1 MTAQQLAQHLR
12 HLAELNLLIVQSR
25 KRIERQR
32 LLLGMLDAD
41 GHKAR
46 KAQDTMARF
55 VKTLQ
60 GMLQGRALILEDL
73 NRADGV
79 LDEPA
84 GLRGRAREA
93 RTIGDDMTVRE
104 GKRMMLR
111 VAKSYERLAKR
122 AEHRL
127 ARRRPRSG

>member
-1 MTAQQLAQHLR
+1 
-12 HLAELNLLIVQSR
+12 
-25 KRIERQR
+25 
-32 LLLGMLDAD
+32 MLDAD

>member
-60 GMLQGRALILEDL
+60 GIASGSRFDL
-73 NRADGV
+73 G
-79 LDEPA
+79 
-84 GLRGRAREA
+84 GLKPRRWRPRRTGGFA
-93 RTIGDDMTVRE
+93 RTCE
-104 GKRMMLR
+104 GSAHHWR
-111 VAKSYERLAKR
+111 
-122 AEHRL
+122 
-127 ARRRPRSG
+127 